1 MCRIHVCGFVAR
13 DIWDHGRCGERLAGA
28 SGDADLS
35 REAPGGTKGAKGT
48 EKEPPYLPSSY
59 RLLLAGTGRR
69 GSGVELSSAAWD
81 VCTYI
86 YYQPLGPDY
95 IHTSLNEACHSRW
108 RQRRIGDHQECD
120 NLHRDRAC
128 LTLIHKSSRLMPATR
143 TPFPICSF
151 FCKPVSQQITG

>member
-1 MCRIHVCGFVAR
+1 MFAVSWQEI
-13 DIWDHGRCGERLAGA
+13 
-28 SGDADLS
+28 SGIMEDAVRGWRGPVVMQIF

-120 NLHRDRAC
+120 NLSHSNTQVEQADASNQNAFSYLQLFLQTCVAANYRVR
-128 LTLIHKSSRLMPATR
+128 
-143 TPFPICSF
+143 
-151 FCKPVSQQITG
+151 SQN